1 MSPNRDLP
9 LIPTSVVGSH
19 GLPGW
24 MYSALDQVEEG
35 RFGATDEREMY
46 DDAVKLAIQDQE
58 SSGIDLITDG
68 EMRRWKFVQS
78 FYDRMEGLSQQD
90 PLRKLGPEGYDSVP
104 RYVAEQKITVPEGLG
119 IVSEFNY
126 AQTQASHALK
136 ATCPGPVTMSI
147 HIREKPSAYKNR
159 LELAN
164 EFVAP
169 INAELKAL
177 VAAGAKY
184 IQIDEPSHSII
195 GGTIDEYVDLFNRTV
210 EGVDARV
217 GLHICFGNLASRPRF
232 ERGYADIFPKVMDV
246 TADEL
251 VLEFANREM
260 RDLEVCEQITES
272 KDVVVGVVDVK
283 SFHIESAD
291 EVAGKINK
299 VLEYSPAERV
309 GVVPDCGFFTVPRW
323 LTVRKLQALSGGA
336 DIVRKQLAG

>member
-1 MSPNRDLP
+1 
-9 LIPTSVVGSH
+9 
-19 GLPGW
+19 
-24 MYSALDQVEEG
+24 
-35 RFGATDEREMY
+35 
-46 DDAVKLAIQDQE
+46 
-58 SSGIDLITDG
+58 
-68 EMRRWKFVQS
+68 
-78 FYDRMEGLSQQD
+78 
-90 PLRKLGPEGYDSVP
+90 
-104 RYVAEQKITVPEGLG
+104 VPEGLG